1 MGILWNR
8 LRILAV
14 SGYLREITGI
24 GMVALAHISRR
35 KDTEVLAISGAWVAD
50 ALGDVEQALDA
61 VSVSTGGRLVVD
73 GSGLEALDSSGAWL
87 LVSWVRRHGVDAQPR
102 GFTEE
107 QQDLLALMEKIEHP
121 ESMTTASASALTRL
135 VSEIGAHTL
144 ELWRG
149 FIDGIAFFGHIC
161 MTAGAVMA
169 HPKRWR
175 MQSTV
180 YHIYRHGICA
190 APIIM
195 LMAFLV
201 SIVTGYQGANQ
212 LQKFG
217 ADIFTVDL
225 VAISLLREMGV
236 LITAIMVAG
245 RSGSAF
251 AAQIGVMQ
259 VNEEVDAMRSLGL
272 DPYELLVLPRV
283 LALVIVLPL
292 LTFIADIVGLAGA
305 WVVSAALLDIS
316 WVQFLTRL
324 DMVVSPQVFF
334 IGLSKAPVFGLLIAL
349 VGCRRGMLVRASADQ
364 VGRQTTLAVVQAIFI
379 VLVFDALF
387 SVFFTTMGW

>member
-1 MGILWNR
+1 MI
-8 LRILAV
+8 V
-14 SGYLREITGI
+14 SARVIE
-24 GMVALAHISRR
+24 
-35 KDTEVLAISGAWVAD
+35 KDGKNVLVISGAWVAD
-50 ALGDVEQALDA
+50 ALGEVERALDGLQKPRG
-61 VSVSTGGRLVVD
+61 TLMVD
-73 GSGLEALDSSGAWL
+73 GSGLESLDSSGAWL
-87 LVSWVRRHGVDAQPR
+87 LVSWLRRQGVDAVPR
-102 GFTEE
+102 GFSEA

-121 ESMTTASASALTRL
+121 ESAGVGSVSPLTQL
-135 VSEIGAHTL
+135 VTEIGAHTL

-149 FIDGIAFFGHIC
+149 FIDSIVFFGRLC
-161 MTAGAVMA
+161 VTASSVMV

-175 MQSTV
+175 MQSMV

-190 APIIM
+190 APIII
-195 LMAFLV
+195 LMAFLM
-201 SIVTGYQGANQ
+201 SIVTGYQGATQ

-283 LALVIVLPL
+283 LALVLVLPL

-316 WVQFLTRL
+316 WMQFLTRL
-324 DMVVSPQVFF
+324 DMVVSPQTFF
-334 IGLSKAPVFGLLIAL
+334 IGLAKAPIFGLLIAL

>member
-1 MGILWNR
+1 MSNMVQIIREENAGVLR
-8 LRILAV
+8 LA
-14 SGYLREITGI
+14 
-24 GMVALAHISRR
+24 
-35 KDTEVLAISGAWVAD
+35 GAWEASNLGEVERSLA
-50 ALGDVEQALDA
+50 ALEMPAAPSLTLDGAAL
-61 VSVSTGGRLVVD
+61 
-73 GSGLEALDSSGAWL
+73 EKLDSSAAWL
-87 LVSWVRRHGVDAQPR
+87 LVSWLRRTVPETAQVHHR
-102 GFTEE
+102 GFTDE
-107 QQDLLALMEKIEHP
+107 QERLLALVENIEHP
-121 ESMTTASASALTRL
+121 ACPEGRSRPGWYLL
-135 VSEIGAHTL
+135 VAEIGYHMA
-144 ELWRG
+144 ELLQG
-149 FIDGIAFFGHIC
+149 FVRMVAFFGRFCIN
-161 MTAGAVMA
+161 AASVA
-169 HPKRWR
+169 LRPERWR

-190 APIIM
+190 APIIA
-195 LMAFLV
+195 LMAFLM
-201 SIVTGYQGANQ
+201 SIVTGYQGATQ

-225 VAISLLREMGV
+225 VAISVLREMGV

-283 LALVIVLPL
+283 LGLLIALPL
-292 LTFIADIVGLAGA
+292 LTFLADIVGLVGA
-305 WVVSAALLDIS
+305 WFVSAALLDIS
-316 WVQFLTRL
+316 WAQFLSRL
-324 DMVVSPQVFF
+324 EAVVTPHTFF

-349 VGCRRGMLVRASADQ
+349 VGCQRGMMVRASADE
-364 VGRQTTLAVVQAIFI
+364 VGRQTTLAVVQSIFV